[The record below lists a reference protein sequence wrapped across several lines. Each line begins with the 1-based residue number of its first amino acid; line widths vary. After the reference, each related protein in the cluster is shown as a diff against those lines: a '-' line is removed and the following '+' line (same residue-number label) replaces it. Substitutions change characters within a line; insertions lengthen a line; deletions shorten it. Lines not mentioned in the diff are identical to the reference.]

1 MFCGPR
7 AEVVLRPIFCYLTL
21 KSVYWT
27 INKNSHWYIITYTH
41 KPVNLLLAPLFNP
54 PPLIRWSKRNLSWIM
69 IMIHSADRSYWPITS
84 LTLHVDWSGMFYS
97 PDFRTGSWNL
107 SNRAACDDFQLQM
120 LDIFHL
126 AFPLVIHGELNQTIP
141 LTTPSSS
148 YLKRQYLKP
157 QIKQAHLST
166 PPPPHH
172 PIKNVWNK

>member
-1 MFCGPR
+1 M
-7 AEVVLRPIFCYLTL
+7 Y
-21 KSVYWT
+21 S
-27 INKNSHWYIITYTH
+27 H
-41 KPVNLLLAPLFNP
+41 KPVNRLLAHLFNP

-69 IMIHSADRSYWPITS
+69 IMIHSADRSYWPITT
-84 LTLHVDWSGMFYS
+84 LTLHVDWPGFFYS

-157 QIKQAHLST
+157 QIKQAHLL
-166 PPPPHH
+166 
-172 PIKNVWNK
+172 IKPVGFPGSDRRKFQKRTGR